1 MMGAPSAARA
11 AGSAG
16 VVLLDRAETTPGARP
31 VVAESP
37 VPAGLER
44 FNHLEVGRSQLGR
57 AGRIAGRRV
66 GLWMVLAAG
75 LAMTVTP
82 MVFSVLRLGATTGV
96 SVPLVGAAAVVVGII
111 ATLARRSAAGSAGGR
126 AGWSGPVAVGVGVAI
141 AVWCASLTMWAVMS

>member
-1 MMGAPSAARA
+1 M
-11 AGSAG
+11 
-16 VVLLDRAETTPGARP
+16 VLLDRAETTPGIRP
-31 VVAESP
+31 VVADSP

-44 FNHLEVGRSQLGR
+44 FNHLEVDRSQLDR
-57 AGRIAGRRV
+57 AGRIVGRRV

-111 ATLARRSAAGSAGGR
+111 AALARRSAAG

-141 AVWCASLTMWAVMS
+141 AVWSLSLMMWAVMS

>member
-31 VVAESP
+31 VVADSP

-44 FNHLEVGRSQLGR
+44 FNHLEVGRSKLGR

-111 ATLARRSAAGSAGGR
+111 AALARRSAAGAGAG

-141 AVWCASLTMWAVMS
+141 AVWCASLMMWAVMS

>member
-16 VVLLDRAETTPGARP
+16 VVLLDRAETTPGIRP
-31 VVAESP
+31 VVADSP

-96 SVPLVGAAAVVVGII
+96 SVPLVGAAAWSSGSSPRW
-111 ATLARRSAAGSAGGR
+111 LAGLLPGLVPVLGGR
-126 AGWSGPVAVGVGVAI
+126 ARLLSGLGWL
-141 AVWCASLTMWAVMS
+141 SLCGARR

>member
-1 MMGAPSAARA
+1 M
-11 AGSAG
+11 
-16 VVLLDRAETTPGARP
+16 LLDRAETTPGIRP
-31 VVAESP
+31 VVADSP

-44 FNHLEVGRSQLGR
+44 FNHLEVDRSQLDR
-57 AGRIAGRRV
+57 AGRIVGRRV

-111 ATLARRSAAGSAGGR
+111 AALARRSAAG

-141 AVWCASLTMWAVMS
+141 AVWSLSLMMWAVMS